1 MSDLSDT
8 CFNYFG
14 MKWTSGCGCA
24 YKEYNT
30 KEQKKDGSY
39 VTIKAK
45 FRKYNSVAEG
55 IKGYYDFL
63 NYKRYRNLR
72 GVTDYR
78 MACELIVKD
87 GWATS
92 LTYAES
98 LKKYVEYY
106 KLQEWDVKALN
117 GKMPDKYTP
126 GTYTVVSN
134 GLKVRSGAGVQYSQ
148 KLYNEMTDDA
158 QKKNP
163 EYAEKGVAAYKKGT
177 RFTAKRIIKIRDT
190 EYWAETPSGYVCLMK
205 DGIEYV
211 K

>member
-1 MSDLSDT
+1 
-8 CFNYFG
+8 
-14 MKWTSGCGCA
+14 MKWRAGCGCA

-39 VTIKAK
+39 ITIRAK
-45 FRKYNSVAEG
+45 FRRYNSVAEG

-63 NYKRYRNLR
+63 NYKRYQNLK

-78 MACELIVKD
+78 IACDLIAKD

-92 LTYAES
+92 LTYASS

-106 KLQEWDVKALN
+106 GLLEWDAKALG
-117 GKMPDKYTP
+117 GKMPDKFT
-126 GTYTVVSN
+126 TRDYTVTSN
-134 GLKVRSGAGVQYSQ
+134 GLKVRSSAGVQYSQ
-148 KLYNEMTDDA
+148 KLYSEMTADA

-163 EYAEKGVAAYKKGT
+163 EYGEKGVAAYKRGT
-177 RFTAKRIIKIRDT
+177 RFTAKKIMKISDD

-205 DGIEYV
+205 NGIEYV

>member
-1 MSDLSDT
+1 MSDLSDI

-14 MKWTSGCGCA
+14 MKCTNGCGCT

-39 VTIKAK
+39 ITIRAK
-45 FRKYNSVAEG
+45 FRRYNSVAEG

-63 NYKRYRNLR
+63 NYKRYQNLK

-78 MACELIVKD
+78 IACDLIAKD

-106 KLQEWDVKALN
+106 NLQEWDVKALG
-117 GKMPDKYTP
+117 GKMPD
-126 GTYTVVSN
+126 
-134 GLKVRSGAGVQYSQ
+134 R
-148 KLYNEMTDDA
+148 YN
-158 QKKNP
+158 P
-163 EYAEKGVAAYKKGT
+163 
-177 RFTAKRIIKIRDT
+177 
-190 EYWAETPSGYVCLMK
+190 
-205 DGIEYV
+205 
-211 K
+211 

>member
-1 MSDLSDT
+1 
-8 CFNYFG
+8 
-14 MKWTSGCGCA
+14 MKWKAGCGCA

-30 KEQKKDGSY
+30 KEQRKDGSY

-45 FRKYNSVAEG
+45 FRKYNSVADG

-63 NYKRYRNLR
+63 QYKRYQNLR

-78 MACELIVKD
+78 IACDLIAKD

-92 LTYAES
+92 LTYADS

-106 KLQEWDVKALN
+106 GLLEWDAKAL
-117 GKMPDKYTP
+117 GGVVPDRYTV
-126 GTYTVVSN
+126 GTYTVSSN
-134 GLKVRSGAGVQYSQ
+134 GLKVRSGAGVSYPQKAYS
-148 KLYNEMTDDA
+148 EMTEAA
-158 QKKNP
+158 QRQNV

-177 RFTAKRIIKIRDT
+177 RFTAKKVIKVSDD

-205 DGIEYV
+205 NGIEYV